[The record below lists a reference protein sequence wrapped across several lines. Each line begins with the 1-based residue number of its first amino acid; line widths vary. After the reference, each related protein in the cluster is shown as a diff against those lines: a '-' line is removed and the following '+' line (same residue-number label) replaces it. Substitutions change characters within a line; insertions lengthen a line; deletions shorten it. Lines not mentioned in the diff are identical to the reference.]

1 MSEKARSYY
10 KDRDWGEPPL
20 NEFNVENCPNLASL
34 EGLKNSGV
42 QLLKITNCPKIENV
56 DYLSEFSKLIC
67 VDFEDCSSL
76 ISVEGLIDLPIDRLL
91 LGKCYKV
98 KPKPRFLKWTLLEK

>member
-1 MSEKARSYY
+1 M
-10 KDRDWGEPPL
+10 
-20 NEFNVENCPNLASL
+20 NLLWKLSKL
-34 EGLKNSGV
+34 SKLRRFKKLRV

-98 KPKPRFLKWTLLEK
+98 KPAKVFKNGLC